1 MVKDTV
7 ENIIRGLGPF
17 SLNQF
22 SNELTLNQNYN
33 LFQTI
38 EILAIIFSVDV

>member
-17 SLNQF
+17 TLNQF
-22 SNELTLNQNYN
+22 SNESSLNQNSN

-38 EILAIIFSVDV
+38 EILAIIFSGDV